1 MNATETGSNLYN
13 AVIDDV
19 LKNVKTHMQNEGRE
33 EDDIDNRL
41 RRLQQLWSSK
51 IIALGTITGPQIPDS
66 KNGLGSN
73 WPENLGPPPA
83 EHSNPPAVPA
93 TKAEAVAPK
102 SEEAK
107 ASISESRKRP
117 ADGEE
122 IEKEQKPSKKSK
134 SSGDQIELILDC
146 SDDDE
151 DEDKEVDL
159 GEPIDDSYFEIP
171 ETPHQLL
178 CSSNK
183 ISFKNLRWKA
193 TFRSGILNVNGK
205 DYLVTDAQG
214 EFKF

>member
-1 MNATETGSNLYN
+1 
-13 AVIDDV
+13 
-19 LKNVKTHMQNEGRE
+19 
-33 EDDIDNRL
+33 
-41 RRLQQLWSSK
+41 
-51 IIALGTITGPQIPDS
+51 
-66 KNGLGSN
+66 
-73 WPENLGPPPA
+73 
-83 EHSNPPAVPA
+83 
-93 TKAEAVAPK
+93 
-102 SEEAK
+102 
-107 ASISESRKRP
+107 
-117 ADGEE
+117 
-122 IEKEQKPSKKSK
+122 
-134 SSGDQIELILDC
+134 LILDC